1 MNILYHHRT
10 QGCGVEGVH
19 INEVVNALKSLGH
32 NVDVLSPAG
41 LNYNA
46 EAVSDKTMR
55 SVIFRFITKSLPEFM
70 FELMEI
76 VYNYVSYRNISRQIK
91 TNKYDFIYE
100 RYAIFGIAGAL
111 AARKYSVPIL
121 CEINYTSWSPLVRK
135 RSALLMPFAKYI
147 DKRIFSMSSGL
158 IAVSTF
164 LKEQLIEK
172 GADAQKVFV
181 TPNAADP
188 DKFDPAKVNET
199 IRETLGLVGKKVLG
213 FIGGFYPWHGLDFLL
228 EGFIEIKK
236 EYPETALLL
245 IGDGPM
251 RSIVQNSAKKAGVEK
266 DVCFPGNVPHSK
278 LSNYMACFDVAIMP
292 DSNEYGSPMKIFE
305 YMAMERAVIA
315 PKLGPLE
322 DGITN
327 GQEGLLFEPKNK
339 AAFLTALKSIFADDQ
354 KRIEMGRNGRR
365 NIISNH
371 TWRHNAETIICAY
384 CKYIERN
391 TKK

>member
-147 DKRIFSMSSGL
+147 DKRIFRL
-158 IAVSTF
+158 
-164 LKEQLIEK
+164 
-172 GADAQKVFV
+172 
-181 TPNAADP
+181 
-188 DKFDPAKVNET
+188 
-199 IRETLGLVGKKVLG
+199 R
-213 FIGGFYPWHGLDFLL
+213 
-228 EGFIEIKK
+228 
-236 EYPETALLL
+236 
-245 IGDGPM
+245 
-251 RSIVQNSAKKAGVEK
+251 
-266 DVCFPGNVPHSK
+266 
-278 LSNYMACFDVAIMP
+278 
-292 DSNEYGSPMKIFE
+292 
-305 YMAMERAVIA
+305 
-315 PKLGPLE
+315 
-322 DGITN
+322 
-327 GQEGLLFEPKNK
+327 GLLDRVVSGVHAYPH
-339 AAFLTALKSIFADDQ
+339 TDQ
-354 KRIEMGRNGRR
+354 PSGCAMSVESPSKGNGLCCRLNR
-365 NIISNH
+365 Q
-371 TWRHNAETIICAY
+371 
-384 CKYIERN
+384 KG
-391 TKK
+391 